1 MKTRILLLLL
11 LLVLASCNDDKEND
25 TPTTTPE
32 TAAGVIVVGEI
43 SDDPE
48 EAVGYTQPFAD
59 YLAAQLADNGIG
71 RGEVKV
77 APDPE
82 TMAEWMKTGEVDIYF
97 DSLYPV
103 MSVSEQS
110 GATPFIR
117 RWFDG
122 VGEYHSVFF
131 VLSNSALD
139 SLDDLKGQTV
149 AFDNQF
155 STSGYMVP
163 AAHLLQ
169 GGYTLSEKPD
179 TTAAVGADEIGYVFS
194 NDDENTLQWV
204 VSGRVAAG
212 VVDNESLKELPQE
225 TLDQIKILEE
235 TNPIP
240 RQVGL
245 VRPNMDADLFE
256 AIKTILL
263 TMDESE
269 EGLATLE
276 TLLTSQYDEFPEGIE
291 AAIAEMQTLYQLVQG
306 Q

>member
-169 GGYTLSEKPD
+169 AGYTLSEKPD
-179 TTAAVGADEIGYVFS
+179 TTATVGANEIGYVFS
-194 NDDENTLQWV
+194 KDDENTLQWV

-225 TLDQIKILEE
+225 TLDQIKILDE

-245 VRPNMDADLFE
+245 VRPNMDAALFE

-269 EGLATLE
+269 EGRATLE